1 MSYIL
6 ANMGSL
12 GSACFVS
19 RVFRLSIRK
28 KNILNLYL
36 MKILNVVWKGYLV
49 EILIHSVL
57 LNGTLF
63 SIPFSATVWLLFLSV
78 FMEPFYACSVH
89 RTNVLVAYSLFEVRE
104 NIFWSS
110 KKHHSLQLP
119 TLSIFCFFCYFLSKG
134 YLFIITLLSVP
145 QGNNILVL
153 PM

>member
-1 MSYIL
+1 MRYIL

-19 RVFRLSIRK
+19 RVFCLSIRK

-78 FMEPFYACSVH
+78 FYGTFLRMFCAQNKCSGCLLTLWGEGKHLLKFQKTSQPSTPNPFCLLFLLLLFVQGLSFYYYIAYCS
-89 RTNVLVAYSLFEVRE
+89 
-104 NIFWSS
+104 
-110 KKHHSLQLP
+110 P
-119 TLSIFCFFCYFLSKG
+119 T
-134 YLFIITLLSVP
+134 
-145 QGNNILVL
+145 
-153 PM
+153 

>member
-19 RVFRLSIRK
+19 RVFCLSIRK

-78 FMEPFYACSVH
+78 FYGTFLRMFCAQNKCSGCLLTLWGEGKH
-89 RTNVLVAYSLFEVRE
+89 LLKFQ
-104 NIFWSS
+104 
-110 KKHHSLQLP
+110 KHHSLQLP
-119 TLSIFCFFCYFLSKG
+119 TLSVFCFFCYFLSKG
-134 YLFIITLLSVP
+134 YLFVITLLTVP